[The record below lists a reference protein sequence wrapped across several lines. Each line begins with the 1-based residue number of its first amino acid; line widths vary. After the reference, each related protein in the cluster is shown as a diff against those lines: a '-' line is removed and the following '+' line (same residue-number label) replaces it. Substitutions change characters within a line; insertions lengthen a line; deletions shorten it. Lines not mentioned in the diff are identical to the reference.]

1 MSAAAR
7 ISTTLRTLTIAS
19 IALVALA
26 GCSGSTEPTQ
36 SAEAMDSLLPA
47 AEGTTE
53 YPLTLTTAVGEVVL
67 EDRPERVVMASSW
80 DADLF
85 AALGVTPVGTDA
97 QVEFYPWAQE
107 KIPGQIETVWPV
119 SDDAYPAEQVANTS
133 PDLIVDTLASDAE
146 TVQQL
151 SDISPV
157 LGAPAD
163 NPDDPQWQERLLLL
177 GEALDLSARAQ
188 QVIDDYDAT
197 FDDVRAE
204 HPEFAG
210 KTVDYLVFWGGGAGT
225 GYLNIA
231 GSDPEALLTR
241 MGFAANSNADSFPDE
256 TISDELLDTLTGDVL
271 VISNQ
276 ASDQAEFDAWFANPL
291 IARLPS
297 VQNDQAIVLNLSPE
311 RTVTY
316 NGELQEFTGHF
327 GRAWNFGPLAH
338 AEIADLLVPKLSDK
352 LS

>member
-36 SAEAMDSLLPA
+36 SAQATDSLLPA
-47 AEGTTE
+47 AEGMTE
-53 YPLTLTTAVGEVVL
+53 YPLTLTTAVGDVVL
-67 EDRPERVVMASSW
+67 EKRPERVVMASSW

-97 QVEFYPWAQE
+97 QVEFYPWAQDA
-107 KIPGQIETVWPV
+107 IPGEIETVWPV